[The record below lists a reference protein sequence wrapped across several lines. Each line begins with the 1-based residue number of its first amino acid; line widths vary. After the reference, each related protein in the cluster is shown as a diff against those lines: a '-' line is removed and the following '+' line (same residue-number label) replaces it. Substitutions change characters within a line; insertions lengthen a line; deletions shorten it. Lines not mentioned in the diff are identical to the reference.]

1 MVQFKSLLFDSLLHM
16 IDSLQSEE
24 KCRLHLEH
32 VRWPNGQIVC
42 PHCGSVSEKHYRL
55 TKDGKFEGLY
65 KCKDCRERFT
75 VTVGTMFENSHVPLR
90 KWFLALYMFLSHK
103 KGISSVQLAKD
114 INVTQKTAWFMLNRI
129 RDNMKS
135 DSNFDDTTQVDETY
149 VGGRSRKH
157 KNNQGRSL

>member
-1 MVQFKSLLFDSLLHM
+1 MVQFESLLHM

-24 KCRLHLEH
+24 KCRLHLES

-90 KWFLALYMFLSHK
+90 KWFLAIYMFLSHK

-135 DSNFDDTTQVDETY
+135 DSNFDEVSIYMFTPNL
-149 VGGRSRKH
+149 G
-157 KNNQGRSL
+157 L

>member
-1 MVQFKSLLFDSLLHM
+1 MVQFKSLLHM
-16 IDSLQSEE
+16 IDDLQSEE
-24 KCRLHLEH
+24 KCRLYLEH

-90 KWFLALYMFLSHK
+90 KWFLAIYMFLSHK
-103 KGISSVQLAKD
+103 KGILPK
-114 INVTQKTAWFMLNRI
+114 I
-129 RDNMKS
+129 
-135 DSNFDDTTQVDETY
+135 
-149 VGGRSRKH
+149 
-157 KNNQGRSL
+157 